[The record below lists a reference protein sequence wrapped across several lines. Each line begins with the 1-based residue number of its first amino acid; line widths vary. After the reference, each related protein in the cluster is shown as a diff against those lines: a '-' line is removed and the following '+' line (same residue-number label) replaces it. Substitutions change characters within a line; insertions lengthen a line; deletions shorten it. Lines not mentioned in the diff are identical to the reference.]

1 MATQRG
7 FATSHV
13 PGVPCLFATEL
24 CLSVFSEIPARWGC
38 RGGLF
43 INETSGFWAANAT
56 SQKQFALDTSKLK
69 GGKEEWCTSKSFL
82 YQVAAVQMSVPMS
95 INKTCTTR

>member
-56 SQKQFALDTSKLK
+56 SQKKTKQFALDTI
-69 GGKEEWCTSKSFL
+69 
-82 YQVAAVQMSVPMS
+82 QVRQVS
-95 INKTCTTR
+95 